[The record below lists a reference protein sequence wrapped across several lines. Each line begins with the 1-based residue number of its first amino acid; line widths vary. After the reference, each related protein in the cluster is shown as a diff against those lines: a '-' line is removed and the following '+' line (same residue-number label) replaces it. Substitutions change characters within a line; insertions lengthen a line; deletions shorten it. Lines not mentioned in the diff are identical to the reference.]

1 MFIVTY
7 AQYDPLSTELYHCV
21 SGVFNTRE
29 AAVTHCQEGAKQ
41 ASSYYEEG
49 VATLEES
56 EDEWVIT
63 ATDGFTMSY
72 KVSDNI

>member
-41 ASSYYEEG
+41 ASSYYEE
-49 VATLEES
+49 E
-56 EDEWVIT
+56 
-63 ATDGFTMSY
+63 
-72 KVSDNI
+72 